1 MPAAASITA
10 LFPLTGTRPVPPAS
24 TTRDATPPGVAE
36 LTRRLAA
43 GDAAAFREFHARYFD
58 RLHHFLLAVTHGQE
72 HAARDALQETLLRV
86 ARSARAFDDEEVF
99 WGWLKAVARNA
110 ARDGGRQRRRY
121 LALLEK
127 FSLLSPAPAPAPA
140 VAEDNR
146 LRALL
151 DETLAALDGAD
162 RRLIT
167 GKYLRGDTVAEL
179 AAQTGLTP
187 KAVESRLL
195 RLRRAL
201 GETLLHKLRAP

>member
-1 MPAAASITA
+1 MPSAS
-10 LFPLTGTRPVPPAS
+10 P
-24 TTRDATPPGVAE
+24 TRDATPPGVAE

-43 GDAAAFREFHARYFD
+43 GEEMAFREFHARYFN
-58 RLHHFLLAVTHGQE
+58 RLHHFLLAVTRGQE

-86 ARSARAFDDEEVF
+86 ARHARVFDDEEIF

-110 ARDGGRQRRRY
+110 ARDGGRKQRSY

-127 FSLLSPAPAPAPA
+127 FSLLRPGPVPSA
-140 VAEDNR
+140 AEDNR
-146 LRALL
+146 LRAAL
-151 DETLAALDGAD
+151 DETLAALDEAD

-179 AAQTGLTP
+179 ATQTGLTP
-187 KAVESRLL
+187 KAIESRLL

-201 GETLLHKLRAP
+201 GETLFQKLRAP

>member
-1 MPAAASITA
+1 M
-10 LFPLTGTRPVPPAS
+10 PPAS

-36 LTRRLAA
+36 ITRRLAA
-43 GDAAAFREFHARYFD
+43 GDEAAFREFHARYFD
-58 RLHHFLLAVTHGQE
+58 RLHHFLLAVTRGQE

-86 ARSARAFDDEEVF
+86 ARHARVFDDEEVF

-110 ARDGGRQRRRY
+110 ARDGGRRHRRY

-127 FSLLSPAPAPAPA
+127 FSLFRPGPAPALRA
-140 VAEDNR
+140 AEDNR
-146 LRALL
+146 LPALL
-151 DETLAALDGAD
+151 DETLAALDDAD

-195 RLRRAL
+195 RLRRSL
-201 GETLLHKLRAP
+201 SGMLLQKLREP